1 MNFNLLIM
9 QSLREKIKLTLDQNL
24 KSRDE
29 IATSTVRLIL
39 AAIKDHDIQY
49 RTKKKGDAI
58 SDEEILN
65 LLLNMI
71 KQRKESVKIYSEAGR
86 DDLKKREEK
95 EIEII
100 NSFLPHQITSNEL
113 DNILHETIKE
123 HGFKSVKDLGKLF
136 PGHGGILDRIDSW
149 LFSFPLSFL
158 ILYFNQVNF
167 NP

>member
-1 MNFNLLIM
+1 M

-49 RTKKKGDAI
+49 RTKKKGDSI

-113 DNILHETIKE
+113 DNILQETIKE
-123 HGFKSVKDLGKLF
+123 QGFNSIKDLGKLLGF
-136 PGHGGILDRIDSW
+136 LKIKYPGQLDMQTVAEKAKTI
-149 LFSFPLSFL
+149 
-158 ILYFNQVNF
+158 FND
-167 NP
+167 

>member
-1 MNFNLLIM
+1 M

-49 RTKKKGDAI
+49 RTKKKGDSI

-71 KQRKESVKIYSEAGR
+71 KQRKESVKIYSDAGR

-100 NSFLPHQITSNEL
+100 SSFLPHQITSEEL
-113 DNILHETIKE
+113 DKILHETIQE
-123 HGFKSVKDLGKLF
+123 HGFKSIKDLGKLLGF
-136 PGHGGILDRIDSW
+136 LKSKYPGQLDMQIVAEKAKKNLQW
-149 LFSFPLSFL
+149 AKITVL
-158 ILYFNQVNF
+158 
-167 NP
+167 

>member
-1 MNFNLLIM
+1 M

-49 RTKKKGDAI
+49 RTKKKGDSI

-113 DNILHETIKE
+113 DDILHETIKE
-123 HGFKSVKDLGKLF
+123 HGFKSVKDLGKLLGF
-136 PGHGGILDRIDSW
+136 LKSKYPGQLDMQTVAEKAKKNLQW
-149 LFSFPLSFL
+149 LSITIP
-158 ILYFNQVNF
+158 
-167 NP
+167 

>member
-1 MNFNLLIM
+1 MKFYLLIM

-49 RTKKKGDAI
+49 RTKKKGDSI

-100 NSFLPHQITSNEL
+100 ISFLPHQITSSEL
-113 DNILHETIKE
+113 DNILQETIKE
-123 HGFKSVKDLGKLF
+123 HGFTSIKDLGKLLGF
-136 PGHGGILDRIDSW
+136 LKIKYPGQLDMQTVAEKAKTI
-149 LFSFPLSFL
+149 
-158 ILYFNQVNF
+158 FND
-167 NP
+167 

>member
-49 RTKKKGDAI
+49 RTKKKGDSI
-58 SDEEILN
+58 SDEEILS
-65 LLLNMI
+65 LLQNMI

-100 NSFLPHQITSNEL
+100 SSFLPHQITSEEL

-123 HGFKSVKDLGKLF
+123 HGFDSIKDLGKLLGF
-136 PGHGGILDRIDSW
+136 LKSKYPGQLDVQMVAEKAKKN
-149 LFSFPLSFL
+149 L
-158 ILYFNQVNF
+158 Q
-167 NP
+167 

>member
-1 MNFNLLIM
+1 MNFYLLIM

-49 RTKKKGDAI
+49 RTKKKGDSI

-113 DNILHETIKE
+113 DNILQETIKE
-123 HGFKSVKDLGKLF
+123 HGFNSIKDLGKLLGHLKSKY
-136 PGHGGILDRIDSW
+136 PGQLDMQTVAEKAKTILND
-149 LFSFPLSFL
+149 L
-158 ILYFNQVNF
+158 
-167 NP
+167 

>member
-1 MNFNLLIM
+1 MNFYLLIM

-49 RTKKKGDAI
+49 RTKKKGDSI

-113 DNILHETIKE
+113 DNILEETIKE
-123 HGFKSVKDLGKLF
+123 HGFKSIKDLGKLLGF
-136 PGHGGILDRIDSW
+136 LKSKYPGQLDMQTVAEKAKI
-149 LFSFPLSFL
+149 
-158 ILYFNQVNF
+158 IFND
-167 NP
+167 

>member
-1 MNFNLLIM
+1 M

-49 RTKKKGDAI
+49 RTKNKGDSI

-100 NSFLPHQITSNEL
+100 QSFLPHQITSNEL
-113 DNILHETIKE
+113 DNIIHETIKE
-123 HGFKSVKDLGKLF
+123 HGFNSIKDLGKLLGLLKSKY
-136 PGHGGILDRIDSW
+136 PGQLDMQTVAEKAKTI
-149 LFSFPLSFL
+149 
-158 ILYFNQVNF
+158 FND
-167 NP
+167 

>member
-1 MNFNLLIM
+1 MNFYLLIM

-49 RTKKKGDAI
+49 RTKKKGDSI

-86 DDLKKREEK
+86 NDLKKREEK

-113 DNILHETIKE
+113 DDILHETIKE
-123 HGFKSVKDLGKLF
+123 HGFTSIKDLGKLLGF
-136 PGHGGILDRIDSW
+136 LKSKYPGQLDMQAVAEKAKTI
-149 LFSFPLSFL
+149 
-158 ILYFNQVNF
+158 FND
-167 NP
+167 

>member
-1 MNFNLLIM
+1 M

-49 RTKKKGDAI
+49 RTKKKGDSI

-100 NSFLPHQITSNEL
+100 NSFLPLQITSNEL

-123 HGFKSVKDLGKLF
+123 HGFKSIKDLGKLLGLLKSKY
-136 PGHGGILDRIDSW
+136 PGQLDMQTVAEKAKTI
-149 LFSFPLSFL
+149 
-158 ILYFNQVNF
+158 FND
-167 NP
+167 

>member
-1 MNFNLLIM
+1 MNFYLLIM

-49 RTKKKGDAI
+49 RTKKKGDSI

-113 DNILHETIKE
+113 DNILEETIKE
-123 HGFKSVKDLGKLF
+123 HGFKSIKDLGKLLGF
-136 PGHGGILDRIDSW
+136 LKSKYPGQLDMQTVAQKAKTI
-149 LFSFPLSFL
+149 
-158 ILYFNQVNF
+158 FND
-167 NP
+167 

>member
-1 MNFNLLIM
+1 M

-49 RTKKKGDAI
+49 RTKKKGDSI

-100 NSFLPHQITSNEL
+100 NSFLPRQITSNEL
-113 DNILHETIKE
+113 DNILNETIKE
-123 HGFKSVKDLGKLF
+123 QGFSSIKDLGKLLGLLKSKY
-136 PGHGGILDRIDSW
+136 PGQLDMQTVAEKAKI
-149 LFSFPLSFL
+149 
-158 ILYFNQVNF
+158 IFND
-167 NP
+167 

>member
-1 MNFNLLIM
+1 M

-49 RTKKKGDAI
+49 RTKKNGDSI

-86 DDLKKREEK
+86 NDLKKREEK

-123 HGFKSVKDLGKLF
+123 HGFKSVKDLGKLLGF
-136 PGHGGILDRIDSW
+136 LKSKYPGQLDMQTVAEQAKTI
-149 LFSFPLSFL
+149 
-158 ILYFNQVNF
+158 FND
-167 NP
+167 